1 VRFSGDLQSIFYDPL
16 QREVDLPFHRAYYP
30 HGFRLDLAS
39 NAPEVLDA
47 AEESWGMY
55 AAMYEAMSEPEC
67 QDPPLTLRVLVQP
80 GSELSPQPVHRMQGH
95 LYSAV
100 ASRENYAL
108 IDLDALFAYA
118 LVTERTVADH
128 AWFRWFYLDLMAGS
142 TLAQRHAVP
151 MHAACVERNGV
162 GVLLWG
168 PSGMGKS
175 TLAYACARAGW
186 TFVADDATILPQ
198 NRRGCVVTGKPHQAR
213 FREDAPQLF
222 PEIEGYAT
230 RARPT
235 GKLSIEVPM
244 AALAGIRTAIQCE
257 VKLMVFLDR
266 GKSAGLDR
274 ISGESALEQMIQ
286 HSTSY
291 GAETQARHENALR
304 RLLHAPAYRLR
315 YERLQ
320 DAIEALESLT
330 A

>member
-1 VRFSGDLQSIFYDPL
+1 
-16 QREVDLPFHRAYYP
+16 
-30 HGFRLDLAS
+30 
-39 NAPEVLDA
+39 
-47 AEESWGMY
+47 
-55 AAMYEAMSEPEC
+55 
-67 QDPPLTLRVLVQP
+67 
-80 GSELSPQPVHRMQGH
+80 MQGH

-108 IDLDALFAYA
+108 IDFDALFAYA
-118 LVTERTVADH
+118 WVTERTVADH
-128 AWFRWFYLDLMAGS
+128 TWFRWFYLDSIAGT
-142 TLAQRHAVP
+142 TLAQRHTVP

-198 NRRGCVVTGKPHQAR
+198 NRSDCVVTGKPHQAR
-213 FREDAPQLF
+213 FREDAPRLF

-244 AALAGIRTAIQCE
+244 ASLPGIRTAVQCE
-257 VKLMVFLDR
+257 AGRNVFLDR
-266 GKSAGLDR
+266 GKSTGLER
-274 ISGESALEQMIQ
+274 IGVEDALEQMMQ
-286 HSTSY
+286 DSNSY
-291 GAETQARHENALR
+291 GAETQARHEQALR
-304 RLLHAPAYRLR
+304 RLLQAPAYRLR